1 MYVSIDGEYSG
12 NLLIKDV
19 VKEDSADA
27 VRELHKMGIEKLIM
41 LTGDNEIVAKNIAKE
56 VGIDSYYA
64 DLLPENKVEKLELEM
79 ANLSGNEKLAFVGD
93 GINDAPVL
101 ARADVG
107 IAMGGLGADAAIETA
122 DVVLIDDK
130 ISKIINLMKIARK
143 TRGILIQNIVF
154 ILLIKGVFMVLG
166 IFGLANMWEAVFA
179 DVGTSLLAV
188 LNSMRILNGKIE

>member
-93 GINDAPVL
+93 GINDAQVL
-101 ARADVG
+101 AMADVG
-107 IAMGGLGADAAIETA
+107 IAMGG
-122 DVVLIDDK
+122 
-130 ISKIINLMKIARK
+130 
-143 TRGILIQNIVF
+143 
-154 ILLIKGVFMVLG
+154 
-166 IFGLANMWEAVFA
+166 
-179 DVGTSLLAV
+179 
-188 LNSMRILNGKIE
+188 

>member
-1 MYVSIDGEYSG
+1 
-12 NLLIKDV
+12 
-19 VKEDSADA
+19 
-27 VRELHKMGIEKLIM
+27 
-41 LTGDNEIVAKNIAKE
+41 
-56 VGIDSYYA
+56 
-64 DLLPENKVEKLELEM
+64 M

>member
-1 MYVSIDGEYSG
+1 MLPQDKYEKVKELMKDGE
-12 NLLIKDV
+12 V
-19 VKEDSADA
+19 VS
-27 VRELHKMGIEKLIM
+27 
-41 LTGDNEIVAKNIAKE
+41 
-56 VGIDSYYA
+56 
-64 DLLPENKVEKLELEM
+64 
-79 ANLSGNEKLAFVGD
+79 FVGD